1 MLLEEGKTISTTN
14 LRESSSSME
23 SRSFCKGRTI
33 VKTKT
38 QSFITRWQESQ
49 TLHCNPEKMSSWL
62 HAAQQRQFLAS
73 SHRDRVCLPLKSLD
87 PPHTVKKQNRVPVFD
102 LSDRLVWLVVSDC
115 GGHARALEALDSVID
130 GKKVV
135 QVGVDNILQRVQQK
149 LENNYIEA
157 INLASPGFISSAV
170 TGR

>member
-1 MLLEEGKTISTTN
+1 ML
-14 LRESSSSME
+14 
-23 SRSFCKGRTI
+23 
-33 VKTKT
+33 
-38 QSFITRWQESQ
+38 
-49 TLHCNPEKMSSWL
+49 
-62 HAAQQRQFLAS
+62 
-73 SHRDRVCLPLKSLD
+73 
-87 PPHTVKKQNRVPVFD
+87 
-102 LSDRLVWLVVSDC
+102 VSDC